1 MFMLTTTVHREYAA
15 FYPKGLD
22 VSKSKNNASYFPPRK
37 ATLNAIVG
45 NDQYN
50 SMQKTIH
57 LHNELKKGSRNW

>member
-50 SMQKTIH
+50 SMQK
-57 LHNELKKGSRNW
+57 K